1 MAAQLDIVNLALIR
15 FGQKTIASMT
25 EASPAARAANILW
38 DPVRRAALRGYPW
51 NFATRFLR
59 NLALSPAYAQC
70 GQTPTPTLP
79 CVPDYQF
86 AYVLPTDCIKAIK
99 VHNPASKW
107 LALDLWDDA
116 FFDTYPAA
124 IMQGLFNENETDR
137 FVVREKFTLYT
148 DVPCAGVFYT
158 FDCADT
164 AAFDD
169 RFVEA
174 LSYRLAMDLAG
185 TITQSAQKVQAM
197 TQLYQASLASARV
210 MDAQEAKTRVV
221 AGQSFLRSRV

>member
-25 EASPAARAANILW
+25 EASAAARAANTLW
-38 DPVRRAALRGYPW
+38 DFVRRAALRGYPW
-51 NFATRFLR
+51 NFATRFLKS
-59 NLALSPAYAQC
+59 LVLSPKYAQLN
-70 GQTPTPTLP
+70 QAPTASVP

-86 AYVLPTDCIKAIK
+86 AYTLPSDCIKAIK
-99 VHNPASKW
+99 VYNPAVKF
-107 LALDLWDDA
+107 LDLDLLDDT
-116 FFDTYPAA
+116 FFDVFPAA
-124 IMQGLFNENETDR
+124 ILQGLWSEGDTPR
-137 FVVREKFTLYT
+137 FVVREDFTLFT

-158 FDCADT
+158 FDCKDT
-164 AAFDD
+164 AKFDD

-174 LSYRLAMDLAG
+174 LSYRLAMDLAA
-185 TITQSAQKVQAM
+185 TITQSAQKVQMM

-221 AGQSFLRSRV
+221 AGQSFMRSRM